1 MKRIPFGIRRLDSTV
16 DGGAPAGSLVLL
28 SGEAGSGAREFLY
41 TSAAM
46 NALASADPELFDL
59 YYGGVME
66 TAEMPP
72 EVHYITF
79 TAERARLRREIKHV
93 LNDEIV
99 DGMADSVQFHDLS
112 PEYFRVSPVPR
123 EWYSARTASIGGLGA
138 ADDRA
143 SVPEALG
150 DVLTQHADDS
160 LVIIDSLTDLISTA
174 GEELSWS
181 DIPQLLKG
189 MSRAAYEW
197 GGLILVLLNH
207 ETLSPERHGQLID
220 ASDGTFM
227 FEWETGGSTRAR
239 TLIVRQFRGVLSQIE
254 DEDIVR
260 FETEIGDAGLDISD
274 VRKIR

>member
-1 MKRIPFGIRRLDSTV
+1 MERIPFGIRRLDATI
-16 DGGAPAGSLVLL
+16 DGGAPSGSLVLL
-28 SGEAGSGAREFLY
+28 SGEAGSGAREFMY
-41 TSAAM
+41 TSTAM
-46 NALASADPELFDL
+46 NALSAVDPELFDL
-59 YYGGVME
+59 YYGDVME
-66 TAEMPP
+66 GAEMPS
-72 EVHYITF
+72 EVHYVTF
-79 TAERARLRREIKHV
+79 TAEQARLRREIEHV

-99 DGMADSVQFHDLS
+99 ETMTEGVQFHDLS
-112 PEYFRVSPVPR
+112 PEYFRISPVPR
-123 EWYSARTASIGGLGA
+123 EWYSSRTASITGLGA

-150 DVLTQHADDS
+150 EVLSQHADGS
-160 LVIIDSLTDLISTA
+160 LIVIDSLTDLISTA

-189 MSRAAYEW
+189 MSRAAYDW

-220 ASDGTFM
+220 SSDGTFM

-239 TLIVRQFRGVLSQIE
+239 TLVVRQFRGVLSQIE
-254 DEDIVR
+254 EEDIVR

>member
-1 MKRIPFGIRRLDSTV
+1 MERIPFGIRRLDATI
-16 DGGAPAGSLVLL
+16 DGGAPSGSLVLL
-28 SGEAGSGAREFLY
+28 SGEAGSGAREFTY
-41 TSAAM
+41 TSTAM
-46 NALASADPELFDL
+46 NALSAVDPDLFDL
-59 YYGGVME
+59 YYGDVME
-66 TAEMPP
+66 GAEMPS
-72 EVHYITF
+72 EVHYVTF
-79 TAERARLRREIKHV
+79 TAEQARLRREIEHV

-99 DGMADSVQFHDLS
+99 ETMTEGVQFHDLS
-112 PEYFRVSPVPR
+112 PEYFRISPVPR
-123 EWYSARTASIGGLGA
+123 EWYSSRTASITGLGA

-150 DVLTQHADDS
+150 EVLSQHADGS
-160 LVIIDSLTDLISTA
+160 LIVIDSLTDLISTA

-189 MSRAAYEW
+189 MSRAAYDW

-207 ETLSPERHGQLID
+207 ETLSAEHHGQLID
-220 ASDGTFM
+220 SSDGVFM

-239 TLIVRQFRGVLSQIE
+239 TLVVRQFRGVLSQIE

>member
-1 MKRIPFGIRRLDSTV
+1 MDRIPFGIRRLDATI
-16 DGGAPAGSLVLL
+16 DGGAPSGSLVLL
-28 SGEAGSGAREFLY
+28 SGEAGSGVREFTY
-41 TSAAM
+41 TSTAM
-46 NALASADPELFDL
+46 NALSAVDPELFNL
-59 YYGGVME
+59 YYGDVME
-66 TAEMPP
+66 GSEMPS
-72 EVHYITF
+72 EVHYVTF
-79 TAERARLRREIKHV
+79 TAEQARLRREIEHV

-99 DGMADSVQFHDLS
+99 ETMTEGVQFHDLS

-123 EWYSARTASIGGLGA
+123 EWYSSRTASITGLGA

-150 DVLTQHADDS
+150 EVLSQHADGS
-160 LVIIDSLTDLISTA
+160 LIVIDSLTDLISTA

-189 MSRAAYEW
+189 MSRAAYDW

-207 ETLSPERHGQLID
+207 ETLSAEHHGQLID
-220 ASDGTFM
+220 SSDGTFM

-239 TLIVRQFRGVLSQIE
+239 TLVVRQFRGVLSQIE